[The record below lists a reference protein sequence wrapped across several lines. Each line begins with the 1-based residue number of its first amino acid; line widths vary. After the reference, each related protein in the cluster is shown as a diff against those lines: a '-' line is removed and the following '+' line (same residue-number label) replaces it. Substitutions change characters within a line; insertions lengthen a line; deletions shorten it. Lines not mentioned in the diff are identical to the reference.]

1 MMPILVKS
9 DDVRG
14 RRKAKARYGPLRAAQ
29 ESMG

>member
-14 RRKAKARYGPLRAAQ
+14 GRKAKAHHGRLGPAW